1 MCLYTALGG
10 KNLVYE
16 YIIANYYDHTFAI
29 FYVLNLILLV
39 IAYKLGFARELPLL
53 KSAIVYI
60 LLAIGTVIVALFAGI
75 AKLPTVESLVIVNL
89 VLGIYRLR
97 LHNERKSKAS

>member
-1 MCLYTALGG
+1 MVHEFL
-10 KNLVYE
+10 
-16 YIIANYYDHTFAI
+16 IDNYYNHTFAI
-29 FYVLNLILLV
+29 LYVLNLILLI

-53 KSAIVYI
+53 KSIFVYI
-60 LLAIGTVIVALFAGI
+60 LLAVGTVIVALFAGI

-97 LHNERKSKAS
+97 LHGERKAKSTD